1 MSGQKN
7 QKGKYRN
14 YILVIT
20 GLAVFNFLFLGTE
33 YFFDDRMAELV
44 PADRVVWAQSIIL
57 TVSVAGFLVYP
68 ILKHYRGSRQGMVMQ
83 IISGVICMLSIWM
96 MTGNRSERSLLIWG
110 ACSFC
115 LRVCLAVRCMIRQ
128 RIS

>member
-14 YILVIT
+14 YILAIT

-44 PADRVVWAQSIIL
+44 PAGRVVWG
-57 TVSVAGFLVYP
+57 TE
-68 ILKHYRGSRQGMVMQ
+68 HYSYSQCSR
-83 IISGVICMLSIWM
+83 ISGLSDFE
-96 MTGNRSERSLLIWG
+96 TLSGKPTRNGYADYFRSDLYVKYLDDDR
-110 ACSFC
+110 
-115 LRVCLAVRCMIRQ
+115 
-128 RIS
+128 

>member
-14 YILVIT
+14 YILAIT

-44 PADRVVWAQSIIL
+44 PAGRVVWAQSIIL

-68 ILKHYRGSRQGMVMQ
+68 ILKHYRGSRPRNGYADYF
-83 IISGVICMLSIWM
+83 
-96 MTGNRSERSLLIWG
+96 RSDLYVKYLDDDR
-110 ACSFC
+110 
-115 LRVCLAVRCMIRQ
+115 
-128 RIS
+128 

>member
-1 MSGQKN
+1 MSEQKN

-14 YILVIT
+14 YILAIT

-44 PADRVVWAQSIIL
+44 PAGRVVWAQSIIL
-57 TVSVAGFLVYP
+57 TVSAAGFLVYP

-83 IISGVICMLSIWM
+83 IISGVICMLSI
-96 MTGNRSERSLLIWG
+96 
-110 ACSFC
+110 
-115 LRVCLAVRCMIRQ
+115 
-128 RIS
+128 